1 MGNRLQKERGSLL
14 VAAMLI
20 ILVLAGL
27 GLIGVRNVILE
38 HKQVGNY
45 RVGEQAL
52 KVTDSGMTSAVA
64 LAASKGDAF
73 PAFVLANG
81 NNVSMAD
88 TSKSYFDTA
97 NRGSFGREL
106 VQGGGVN
113 FVTTFSAPYDTNRVP
128 GYPVSDQFIWK
139 KYRMTTN
146 GYFGDQLIHPGVV
159 DDTLRNSARRY
170 VSYCYVGPF
179 VLAGGGQ

>member
-1 MGNRLQKERGSLL
+1 MKNRLQKERGSLM

-45 RVGEQAL
+45 RAGEQAL

-73 PAFVLANG
+73 PAFVQANS
-81 NNVSMAD
+81 NHISMAD
-88 TSKSYFDTA
+88 TSKAYFDTTTG
-97 NRGSFGREL
+97 GSFGRNSI
-106 VQGGGVN
+106 QDGGVN
-113 FVTTFSAPYDTNRVP
+113 FVTTFSAPFDTNRVP

-139 KYRMTTN
+139 KYRMTTD
-146 GYFGDQLIHPGVV
+146 GYFGDQLIQPGVV

-170 VSYCYVGPF
+170 ISYCYVGPF
-179 VLAGGGQ
+179 VIAGGGQ